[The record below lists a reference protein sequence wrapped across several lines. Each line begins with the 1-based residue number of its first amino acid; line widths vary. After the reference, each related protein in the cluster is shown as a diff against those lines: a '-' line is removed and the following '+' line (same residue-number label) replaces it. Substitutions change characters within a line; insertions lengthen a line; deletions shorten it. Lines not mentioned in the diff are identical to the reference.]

1 MWLTFAGSV
10 TYECIYSAEDDAV
23 TALGRTTTICVATS
37 PVATLNLIAFIIT
50 YFLVVEDHG
59 YSFYTIQPDEDQ
71 CRYFHTNN
79 HNHHP
84 SCQNVLTLHY
94 PQHL

>member
-37 PVATLNLIAFIIT
+37 PVATLI
-50 YFLVVEDHG
+50 
-59 YSFYTIQPDEDQ
+59 
-71 CRYFHTNN
+71 
-79 HNHHP
+79 
-84 SCQNVLTLHY
+84 
-94 PQHL
+94 